1 MHAFFN
7 AIKQYGV
14 YVRVNFE
21 SVNISRPA
29 EFILDREKIVRYIF
43 VGRIQTEFAGDE
55 EILAVLDSLTG

>member
-1 MHAFFN
+1 
-7 AIKQYGV
+7 V